1 MIIFKNKVKEGV
13 ASFYIVAF
21 STLILMIVAISF
33 ATVIISEVERTS
45 NDDLA
50 QSAYD
55 SALAGIE
62 DAKLAYYNYQNCLNQ
77 SEATGGSSGGGQGVT
92 CANILE
98 YMKEANSTK
107 DKDECDTVWNIL
119 GRESTGGNVVEIT
132 SEDINNNMNQATTC
146 VAMTDETED
155 YKGNLSPSNAVDVI
169 KLSFDEET
177 VNVDN
182 ITSMRLSWFSKDDAT
197 KATGKGLNFN
207 YENGFPDSAI
217 LNAPPVVALTLLQ
230 TGGQTFTMDQFNRV
244 SYNPNQTNRGTLF
257 LVPDNSGTNLIGSQ
271 ALVKSND
278 KTVQNEPIDV
288 GCAGL
293 GNDIADREYAC
304 SVMINLPQP
313 IGGPRNKNTFEVVV
327 NLPYGQ
333 PESEFVLQFYCGGG
347 ACGNP
352 FQSEENEGSE
362 VSVATLKGV
371 QIAVDS
377 TGRANDLYRR
387 VVTRL
392 KNKNDL
398 ALTVMGPLELLDSG
412 NDDAGMKKT
421 WPVTSEYN
429 FN

>member
-1 MIIFKNKVKEGV
+1 MMIFKNKFKEGA

-77 SEATGGSSGGGQGVT
+77 SEATGGSGQGVT
-92 CANILE
+92 CADILG
-98 YMKEANSTK
+98 YMKTANSTK
-107 DKDECDTVWNIL
+107 DVDECDTVWKIL
-119 GRESTGGNVVEIT
+119 GRGELEGNVVEIT

-177 VNVDN
+177 VDVNN

-197 KATGKGLNFN
+197 KAAGKGLNLN
-207 YENGFPDSAI
+207 YNEGFPDSAI
-217 LNAPPVVALTLLQ
+217 LNAPPVVSLTLLQ
-230 TGGQTFTMDQFNRV
+230 TGGQTFTMDSFNQV
-244 SYNPNQTNRGTLF
+244 AYGNPGQTNRGTLF
-257 LVPDNSGTNLIGSQ
+257 LVPNNSGVNSIGSEV
-271 ALVKSND
+271 LVKSND

-293 GNDIADREYAC
+293 GNDMADREYAC

-352 FQSEENEGSE
+352 FQSEDNEGSE

-412 NDDAGMKKT
+412 ANDAGMTKT